1 MHGSIRGDFLSTRGC
16 EMTRRRTAEGHAV
29 WCGWRRSVPGGAGGG
44 GGGRSELVV
53 LLWAAV
59 GGGLGGGPLS
69 FIPNSLDSLE
79 RVRGSEDPREALGDS
94 VFRVLE
100 L

>member
-1 MHGSIRGDFLSTRGC
+1 MRKRDDAPGKRLKGMQFG
-16 EMTRRRTAEGHAV
+16 AV
-29 WCGWRRSVPGGAGGG
+29 QFAMRRRSVPGGAGGG